1 MPRGR
6 GFLSYN
12 KIEGW
17 SKNMTQIEQQNSKTE
32 KINVLCGNNFL
43 KRNLYLK
50 TCMFIFSL
58 FFYGLPIAV
67 WADTNSDQADLSRRF
82 NEGKIPGAIRI
93 IVGPEGIRSTAIAGF
108 ADVEEKK
115 LLSTDSIFWMASTG
129 KTVTAMAFMIL
140 VDEKKASLD
149 DTVAKYLPYMK
160 TLYRECQQADGSKKI
175 VPLKNVVTIRHLLSH
190 TSGLNW
196 LPGFFQNQ
204 ELSYISLETQTHVYA
219 ASAFKFEPGTDWSY
233 SNAGINT
240 VGRIIEVISGM
251 PYEQFVKERI
261 FEPLGMNNTGYQLNE
276 AQIARLAM
284 GYSYD
289 ADKKKW
295 IKHTAI
301 DQMSILPYN
310 SQNRHSE
317 CGGGLFSTPADMAK
331 LAQMIANHGK
341 FNGNNIISLESLHE
355 ICKRQTSSTIKKSYG
370 LGSSVG
376 TVGHGGAWG
385 TSMSVDLD
393 KQQGS
398 IWMVQKAGKW
408 PEDLESQASGK

>member
-1 MPRGR
+1 
-6 GFLSYN
+6 
-12 KIEGW
+12 
-17 SKNMTQIEQQNSKTE
+17 MTQIGQQNRKHE
-32 KINVLCGNNFL
+32 KMNFLWRNNFF
-43 KRNLYLK
+43 KRNLYQK
-50 TCMFIFSL
+50 AYMFIFSL

-67 WADTNSDQADLSRRF
+67 WSDTNSDQADLSKRF
-82 NEGKIPGAIRI
+82 NEGEIPGAIRI
-93 IVGPEGIRSTAIAGF
+93 VVGPEGIRSTALVGF
-108 ADVEEKK
+108 ADIEEKK
-115 LLSTDSIFWMASTG
+115 LLSTDSVFWMASTG

-160 TLYRECQQADGSKKI
+160 TLYRECQPADGSKKI

-196 LPGFFQNQ
+196 LPGFFQNK

-219 ASAFKFEPGTDWSY
+219 ASAFKFEPGTDYSY
-233 SNAGINT
+233 SNAGFNT
-240 VGRIIEVISGM
+240 AGRIIEVISGM

-261 FEPLGMNNTGYQLNE
+261 FDPCGMKNTGYQLNE

-295 IKHTAI
+295 IKHTTI
-301 DQMSILPYN
+301 DQMSILPYD
-310 SQNRHSE
+310 SPNRHPE
-317 CGGGLFSTPADMAK
+317 CGGGLFSTAADMAK

-341 FNGNNIISLESLHE
+341 FNSNNIISLESLHE
-355 ICKRQTSSTIKKSYG
+355 ICTRQTPSTIKKSYG
-370 LGSSVG
+370 LGSNVG
-376 TVGHGGAWG
+376 TVGHSGAWG

-398 IWMVQKAGKW
+398 VWMVQKIGKW
-408 PEDLESQASGK
+408 PEDLVSEASGK